1 MSICAFSSTSK
12 RESGP
17 NCDQVDFIERQSK
30 GQYGPSAT
38 LFGHQDPSGVSE
50 LSQKSKQSISLTRPS
65 QLELSAQTGER
76 LRAAKRSRV
85 P

>member
-1 MSICAFSSTSK
+1 MPSVDPRGSYSCKDTL
-12 RESGP
+12 
-17 NCDQVDFIERQSK
+17 DQVDFIERQSK

-50 LSQKSKQSISLTRPS
+50 LSQSQSKQSISLNRPS

-76 LRAAKRSRV
+76 LRAAMRSRV